1 MSFFT
6 EIPYVGWL
14 LPFLIV
20 LGVVV
25 FVHEYGHYFAGRM
38 VGIRAEVFSIGFGPQ
53 LMAWRD
59 KRGMIWRVGAL
70 PLGGYVK
77 FAGDMNPASTA
88 ADENAVKQMSANER
102 KGAFHTAALWRRA
115 VTVFAGPA
123 ANFLFSIFVFACF
136 AMISGLGVNEPVVGS
151 VSDSGAQHSGLEAGD
166 RVISVNGAD
175 VESFSALLGALAESE
190 GKAAPAV
197 VERGGR
203 QIETEIFYTRPAR
216 ADEIVPGGAAAG
228 AGLKAGDVIT
238 AVDGEPVANF
248 EALRRAVSS
257 TGGSM
262 ITLDVQRGDEGL
274 IISLTPQMT
283 EIAGPDGEMVST
295 PLIGVRNLAFGG
307 IEPLR
312 ERAGPVEAVAF
323 GADRTWM
330 IITGTFSYLGDMIT
344 GRADS
349 SQLGGPV
356 QIARISEQA
365 AEQGLEQLAVTI
377 ALLSTS
383 IGLINLF
390 PVPVLDGGH
399 LAFYLIE
406 AVRGR
411 PLRAKWMEIGN
422 SVGFSLLMLLMVFAT
437 FNDLMR

>member
-1 MSFFT
+1 M
-6 EIPYVGWL
+6 
-14 LPFLIV
+14 
-20 LGVVV
+20 
-25 FVHEYGHYFAGRM
+25 
-38 VGIRAEVFSIGFGPQ
+38 
-53 LMAWRD
+53 
-59 KRGMIWRVGAL
+59 
-70 PLGGYVK
+70 
-77 FAGDMNPASTA
+77 
-88 ADENAVKQMSANER
+88 
-102 KGAFHTAALWRRA
+102 
-115 VTVFAGPA
+115 
-123 ANFLFSIFVFACF
+123 
-136 AMISGLGVNEPVVGS
+136 
-151 VSDSGAQHSGLEAGD
+151 
-166 RVISVNGAD
+166 
-175 VESFSALLGALAESE
+175 
-190 GKAAPAV
+190 
-197 VERGGR
+197 
-203 QIETEIFYTRPAR
+203 
-216 ADEIVPGGAAAG
+216 
-228 AGLKAGDVIT
+228 IT